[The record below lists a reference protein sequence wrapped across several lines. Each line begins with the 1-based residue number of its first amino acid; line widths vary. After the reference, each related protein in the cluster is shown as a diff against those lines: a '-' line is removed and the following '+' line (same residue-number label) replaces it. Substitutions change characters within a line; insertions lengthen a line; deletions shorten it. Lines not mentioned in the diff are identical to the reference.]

1 MLLRMIREMKVINDW
16 FGCVIDIYVIN
27 SVDGTILS
35 WSMSYLYICLPVGQR
50 DRHSCNVQSD
60 LGTSH
65 FRMGCLSI
73 HPLYLN

>member
-1 MLLRMIREMKVINDW
+1 MINDW

-60 LGTSH
+60 LDTSLLGT
-65 FRMGCLSI
+65 GCLSI
-73 HPLYLN
+73 RPLYLNQGNGRRK